1 MNGEE
6 SPGWGGDGIG
16 RQESAGGARG
26 LAGGNGGLGGAERR
40 EAERGC
46 VSFAFVLVRFR
57 LRVEYQKI
65 QGLLCKMPMAYDHNT

>member
-46 VSFAFVLVRFR
+46 VFIFFRTDSIQLVPPRLYYNFIYTNRKSVL
-57 LRVEYQKI
+57 
-65 QGLLCKMPMAYDHNT
+65 